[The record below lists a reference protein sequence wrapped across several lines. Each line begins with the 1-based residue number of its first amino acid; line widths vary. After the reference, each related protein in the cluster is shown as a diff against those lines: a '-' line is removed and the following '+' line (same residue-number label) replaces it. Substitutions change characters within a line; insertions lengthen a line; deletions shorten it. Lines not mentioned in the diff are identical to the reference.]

1 MNGIKSLSDFLL
13 QGKTS
18 GKKVA
23 SGNLTQSGSQIYF
36 TDCNGM
42 QVYANPVLVNTLD
55 FKPSM
60 IILIA
65 RPSSYSSPSNFYSTV
80 YCANGLDGSNTATI
94 YTVRGTSTFKFYKLG
109 DNGFVNTTGFR
120 LPTDAVGVSIDW
132 YAFE

>member
-1 MNGIKSLSDFLL
+1 MNGIKILDDFKL

-18 GKKVA
+18 GKKSA
-23 SGNLTQSGSQIYF
+23 SGSLTQSGSQVYF
-36 TDCNGM
+36 TDCSGM
-42 QVYANPVLVNTLD
+42 QVYSYPVLVNTLD

-60 IILIA
+60 IILVA
-65 RPSSYSSPSNFYSTV
+65 RPSSYSSPANFYSTV
-80 YCANGLDGSNTATI
+80 YCANGLDGTNTATI

-120 LPTDAVGVSIDW
+120 LPIEIGAVSIEW